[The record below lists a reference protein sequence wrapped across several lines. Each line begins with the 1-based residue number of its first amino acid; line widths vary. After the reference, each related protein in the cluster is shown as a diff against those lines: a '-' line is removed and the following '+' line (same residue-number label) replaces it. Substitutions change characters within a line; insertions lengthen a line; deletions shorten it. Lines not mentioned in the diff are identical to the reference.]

1 MCNKPDDVSV
11 AAGGRAEGA
20 PAMGVLKYSDRL
32 EQWPHFVRV
41 RQTTFQVESA
51 PDGETPYSLAL
62 EEIDGDK
69 DRLIDSNITASCQ
82 SVGTFW
88 PRSEWLV
95 PKVLST
101 ASKHSRRQLWVDRG
115 LTASAI
121 RAKLSREWLFG
132 ARSHVNHTRNQHL
145 S

>member
-1 MCNKPDDVSV
+1 MTQPLRP
-11 AAGGRAEGA
+11 GRRAEGA

-132 ARSHVNHTRNQHL
+132 ARSYVNHTQRRRH